1 MTNATP
7 IDLEQQLM
15 LRFQAGDEAAFERLV
30 QRVRGMVWRF
40 CLRMLG
46 DEQAAEEAAQD
57 VLVRVYKARSRY
69 QPSARFRTW
78 LFRIATNHCINER
91 QRAWRRREV
100 GTPEGTAGLSRP
112 SGHDPSADTQAA
124 QLARAVQ
131 AALEQLPPRQRAA
144 VVLARYEGCSM
155 AAVAEALELPSTGA
169 AKLLLH
175 RARKNLERILEP
187 YLQREDP

>member
-1 MTNATP
+1 MFEAQP

-15 LRFQAGDEAAFERLV
+15 LRFQAGDESAFEELY
-30 QRVRGMVWRF
+30 QRIRAMVWRF

-57 VLVRVYKARSRY
+57 VLVRVYKARGRY
-69 QPSARFRTW
+69 RPSARFRTW

-100 GTPEGTAGLSRP
+100 GTVEGTAGL
-112 SGHDPSADTQAA
+112 HQADGRDTGAMSEAA

-131 AALEQLPPRQRAA
+131 RALDNLPPRQRAA

-155 AAVAEALELPSTGA
+155 AQVAEALELPSTGA

-175 RARKNLERILEP
+175 RARKA
-187 YLQREDP
+187 LQQQLRPFMEAP